1 MWTARRSVCVGELCV
16 CMGRLCS
23 GKHAAGDD
31 ISGSAYTGTST
42 SIVPLTRRTHPEWAG
57 RAGGDAVGR
66 GGDG

>member
-1 MWTARRSVCVGELCV
+1 
-16 CMGRLCS
+16 MGRLCS